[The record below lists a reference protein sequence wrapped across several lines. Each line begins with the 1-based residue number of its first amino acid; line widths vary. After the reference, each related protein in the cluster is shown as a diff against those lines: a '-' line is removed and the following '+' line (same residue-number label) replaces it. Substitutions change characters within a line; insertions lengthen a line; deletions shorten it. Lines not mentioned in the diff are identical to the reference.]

1 MNAFH
6 HPAVLALAWTLL
18 HFLWQGALLGF
29 VAWVGLALL
38 ARRSPQARYAWAC
51 GVLGLMALAPLLT
64 FLALRK
70 GLGAPA
76 GPAPAEL
83 LAALPALQASAWER
97 IQATL
102 QPWLPALSLGW
113 MAGVG
118 LFALRLA
125 GGLVMIQRLKEAGT
139 SPVPSQWHLVLA
151 RLCRELKLQRAV
163 RLLGSTKVDVPTVA
177 GWLRPVILLP
187 ASALTQLTPH
197 QLEAI
202 LAHELAHV
210 RRHDFAVNLLQA
222 CVEALLFYH
231 PAVWWLSSKVR
242 EERELACD
250 DVAVT
255 TCGDALA
262 YAQALAV
269 LDDLRAPLPTLALA
283 SHGGSLMKRISRL
296 IQPQLLPNPT
306 LRSALL
312 TALAATALGAA
323 GIAIQEGKKEEKKR
337 TVTVQTLDDG
347 RQLSIKGEG
356 EFQVKPDEK
365 EPLVLAPGARMRIAD
380 RKDGKSRRLDV
391 TPEKKVYTV
400 DGQEKPFDAEAET
413 WLRDALKASAKAK
426 AEHPG
431 KERRIE
437 VEVKEVD
444 GKRHVI
450 RKLDGE
456 TVGDVIVEIPEV
468 KITEE
473 GPHKQRIIV
482 TKGGKVVKDE
492 LIEHPDV
499 QVTEEKDGRKRI
511 VVKKGG
517 KVVSEDIIDQPDVQ
531 VTDGKGGTKH
541 IVVKKGG
548 KVVEDRIIAIPEVK
562 VEAEKDGSQRIIVM
576 KEGKVV
582 ETHKLPGHEA
592 RAFHMVPRKGGPDL
606 FWESDDFKGPEAFTW
621 KMDEAGAKGLPRLR
635 MNTDEVRKLR
645 TQVEELQK
653 QVDELKR
660 QLGQGTATP
669 RTPKTAQPPVPPAT
683 PLPKGN

>member
-18 HFLWQGALLGF
+18 HFLWQGALLGL
-29 VAWVGLALL
+29 VAWVGLTLL
-38 ARRSPQARYAWAC
+38 ARSSPQARYAWAC
-51 GVLGLMALAPLLT
+51 GVLGLMALAPVVT
-64 FLALRK
+64 FLMLRK
-70 GLGAPA
+70 AMGAPA
-76 GPAPAEL
+76 GPLPAEL
-83 LAALPALQASAWER
+83 LAALQASPWER
-97 IQATL
+97 IQSAL

-113 MAGVG
+113 MAGVA

-125 GGLVMIQRLKEAGT
+125 GGLVMIQRLKEVGT

-151 RLCRELKLQRAV
+151 RLCRELKLHRAV

-231 PAVWWLSSKVR
+231 PAVWWLSAKVR

-250 DVAVT
+250 DVAVNL
-255 TCGDALA
+255 CGDALA

-356 EFQVKPDEK
+356 DIQVKPDEK
-365 EPLVLAPGARMRIAD
+365 EPLTLAPGARMRIAE

-400 DGQEKPFDAEAET
+400 DGQEKPFDADAET
-413 WLRDALKASAKAK
+413 WLRDALKASEKAK
-426 AEHPG
+426 ADAKARGEAH
-431 KERRIE
+431 KRRVE
-437 VEVKEVD
+437 VEVTED
-444 GKRHVI
+444 GNQRHVI
-450 RKLDGE
+450 RKQNGE
-456 TVGDVIVEIPEV
+456 VVEDLLLEIPEV
-468 KITEE
+468 KVTDE
-473 GPHKQRIIV
+473 GPHAQRIVIR
-482 TKGGKVVKDE
+482 KGGKVVKDE

-499 QVTEEKDGRKRI
+499 QVTDEKDGTQR
-511 VVKKGG
+511 
-517 KVVSEDIIDQPDVQ
+517 
-531 VTDGKGGTKH
+531 

-548 KVVEDRIIAIPEVK
+548 KVVEDHIIGHPDVQMTDEKNGNKHLVVKKGGKIVEDRIIEIPEVK
-562 VEAEKDGSQRIIVM
+562 VLNEKDGTQRIVV
-576 KEGKVV
+576 KKNGKVV
-582 ETHKLPGHEA
+582 EEHRIPGAEVH
-592 RAFHMVPRKGGPDL
+592 AFRMKHPEGGKDF
-606 FWESDDFKGPEAFTW
+606 FWESDDF
-621 KMDEAGAKGLPRLR
+621 AGERPFAWHMEGIEGSEFPRTPLPR
-635 MNTDEVRKLR
+635 MNADEVRKLR
-645 TQVEELQK
+645 SQVDQLRKQVE
-653 QVDELKR
+653 ELKR
-660 QLGQGTATP
+660 QLGQA
-669 RTPKTAQPPVPPAT
+669 PAT
-683 PLPKGN
+683 PKAAKAPKGN